1 MKRLI
6 VIFFFSVTAFASV
19 MAFTL
24 GNANQ
29 IKKDMTEKQVTDI
42 MGKPDKKAN
51 TGIVDGK
58 TVAVWKFGEHTEVT
72 FIDGKVSEVLS
83 TNLGPK

>member
-42 MGKPDKKAN
+42 LGKPDKKVS
-51 TGIVDGK
+51 TGVIDGK
-58 TVAVWKFGEHTEVT
+58 KTMVWKFGEHTEIT
-72 FIDGKVSEVLS
+72 FVDGKVTEVLS
-83 TNLGPK
+83 SNLSPK